1 MCKLW
6 LLCGLQN
13 TIGTGGA
20 VEVIME
26 DTLTDKFERS
36 TNFLKGK
43 ISDQELNDLIHL
55 LNQDVRNRDA
65 WIILKEP
72 KNTEEL
78 LNLMSKSY

>member
-1 MCKLW
+1 VCKLW